1 MSGHR
6 RLFSQARYICV
17 WDPAKFYKSFSCFFT
32 LNITLMATFFGIL
45 THFSSKCSS
54 QTKHEVRLFGDDGGG
69 GALLTLIGDLMALLC
84 HLVCLVV
91 TLLVVLSV
99 ADTLGHLAAVGLVL
113 GLVPEVFVELFYF
126 AFFH

>member
-1 MSGHR
+1 
-6 RLFSQARYICV
+6 
-17 WDPAKFYKSFSCFFT
+17 
-32 LNITLMATFFGIL
+32 MATFFGIL

-54 QTKHEVRLFGDDGGG
+54 QTKHEVRLCGDDGC
-69 GALLTLIGDLMALLC
+69 GALLTLIGHLVALLG

-91 TLLVVLSV
+91 ALLVVLSV

-113 GLVPEVFVELFYF
+113 GLVPEVFVELFHF